1 MTLIHRYMFECI
13 IKAIKQNGI
22 LKLIRIMLEYL
33 GIFSCNGNKPALPV
47 ESEPQVY
54 QFLYRHIL

>member
-1 MTLIHRYMFECI
+1 MFECI